1 MNWTKSRKTLNK
13 TLNDMKTE
21 RYWEIT
27 ASGPVAVQMNPDELR
42 ASSSWVCFHNY
53 NGRLIFENYS
63 RAILCFFEMMDAGMI
78 DKNFCHV

>member
-1 MNWTKSRKTLNK
+1 
-13 TLNDMKTE
+13 MKTE
-21 RYWEIT
+21 KYWEVT

-63 RAILCFFEMMDAGMI
+63 RAMLCFFEMKDAGMI